1 MATHLDFEKPIAE
14 LESRLRE
21 LQHLSSDG
29 ALNITQEVAK
39 LEAKVKKLIAQ
50 TYDKLTPWQKVQV
63 ARHPERPHLSH
74 YLEALVE
81 DFIPL
86 AGDRAFGEDLALIG
100 GLATFRGRR
109 VMVMGHEKGT
119 DTESRIK
126 HNFGM
131 PRPEGYRKAARL
143 MRLADQFNL
152 PILTF
157 VDTAGAHPGLEAE
170 ERGQSEAIARCI
182 ETLLEV
188 KVPVL
193 SVITGEGGSGGAI
206 AIAVANDVFMLE
218 HAVYSVISPEGCAS
232 ILWRTADKKEE
243 AAAAQKLTAQ
253 DLKSLEV
260 IDAIIQEPLGGAHRS
275 PHSAIKAVGDALE
288 RALASYGA
296 TTKAQDLSHKRQEK
310 FLRMGQSLLA

>member
-1 MATHLDFEKPIAE
+1 MVAPLDFEKPIAE

-39 LEAKVKKLIAQ
+39 LEGKVQKLIAQ
-50 TYDKLTPWQKVQV
+50 TYDKLSPWQKVLV
-63 ARHPERPHLSH
+63 ARHPDRPHLAD
-74 YLEALVE
+74 YLEALIE

-86 AGDRAFGEDLALIG
+86 AGDRLFGEDKALIG
-100 GLATFRGRR
+100 GLGTFRGRR
-109 VMVMGHEKGT
+109 VVVMGHEKGS
-119 DTESRIK
+119 DTEARIK

-143 MRLADQFNL
+143 MRLADQFKL
-152 PILTF
+152 PIITF

-206 AIAVANDVFMLE
+206 AIAVANEVFMLE

-232 ILWRTADKKEE
+232 ILWRTAEKKEE

-253 DLKSLEV
+253 DLKGLDV
-260 IDAIIQEPLGGAHRS
+260 IDAIIPEPLGGAHRS
-275 PHSAIKAVGDALE
+275 PQSAIKAVGDALE
-288 RALASYGA
+288 KSLAAYGSS
-296 TTKAQDLSHKRQEK
+296 KAQDLAHKRQEK